1 MKKNKSLPLLLFL
14 FAPLAL
20 PLFSH
25 DAEIN
30 IGGENRYKSV
40 RLIPQIYNAAHRNLS
55 DLLIKNGDEN
65 VPYFISSSTGKTN
78 ETRETYLMRQINSY
92 IKDDYFFF
100 DYKLAVT
107 RDSDIIATSIEF
119 FTRNAGF
126 AKSVELFGSYDN
138 IHWEFVQSDM
148 LYVVDSKSKLEIN
161 HPQKYTH
168 YRLRLAN
175 NLEQISFYNVE
186 LVYSLQISE
195 ETFFIESFRP
205 EFTLETKDRTT
216 KILIEGVKNLRLCDL
231 QIETDS
237 MFIRNVS
244 ALGGNG
250 KELYNLSVNG
260 TTYTDTVLPLN
271 RKVSETEIFTVII
284 NDGDDKPINIEGIV
298 ARYYADDLVFQG
310 NEFQG
315 NVFQRNLGDVYKLE
329 FGVDLSR
336 SAPVYDIERYKTEI
350 LKGPI
355 DRLELGE
362 IVYVQAEPESE
373 PVSYRIIFNI
383 VIVVVGIML
392 GLLIILKLRK
402 GSQGSGPTP
411 DSSA

>member
-1 MKKNKSLPLLLFL
+1 MPKKTKSLLFL
-14 FAPLAL
+14 LFFFVM

-25 DAEIN
+25 DADIK
-30 IGGENRYKSV
+30 IDGENRYKSV

-65 VPYFISSSTGKTN
+65 IPYFINSSIGKTN

-92 IKDDYFFF
+92 IKDDNFYFDFE
-100 DYKLAVT
+100 LAIA
-107 RDSDIIATSIEF
+107 RDSDIIATSLEF
-119 FTRNAGF
+119 STNNAGF
-126 AKSVELFGSYDN
+126 AKPVDVFGSYDN

-148 LYVVDSKSKLEIN
+148 LYAVESKSKLEIN
-161 HPQKYTH
+161 FIRPQKYTH

-186 LVYSLQISE
+186 LVYSLRISE

-205 EFTLETKDRTT
+205 EFTVETKDKTT
-216 KILIEGVKNLRLCDL
+216 EILIKGLKNLRLCDL

-237 MFIRNVS
+237 MFIRNVKAS
-244 ALGGNG
+244 GEKG

-271 RKVSETEIFTVII
+271 RKVSESEIFTVII
-284 NDGDDKPINIEGIV
+284 NDGDDKPINITGIV
-298 ARYYADDLVFQG
+298 TRYYADDLVFQG
-310 NEFQG
+310 NEFQK
-315 NVFQRNLGDVYKLE
+315 NDGDVYRLE

-336 SAPVYDIERYKTEI
+336 AAPVYDIERYKNEI

-362 IVYVQAEPESE
+362 IVYVKAEQPREKI
-373 PVSYRIIFNI
+373 PYRVIFNI
-383 VIVVVGIML
+383 VIIVVGVLL
-392 GLLIILKLRK
+392 GALIILKLK
-402 GSQGSGPTP
+402 K
-411 DSSA
+411 